1 MVLTHWGLLTHICVS
16 KLPTIGSDHGL
27 SPGRRQAIIW
37 TNDGILLLGPLE
49 SNFSEILIEI
59 DTFSFKKMVDFLIGH
74 YTYRIFPPAIDII
87 PTLLAVVYS
96 NGKYTN

>member
-1 MVLTHWGLLTHICVS
+1 MILSLSFPYKEFWHNTETGNDTPTTYTHYH
-16 KLPTIGSDHGL
+16 
-27 SPGRRQAIIW
+27 
-37 TNDGILLLGPLE
+37 N
-49 SNFSEILIEI
+49 
-59 DTFSFKKMVDFLIGH
+59 KMVDFLIGH

>member
-1 MVLTHWGLLTHICVS
+1 MAKYKTVVTPVLMHWSYYSFFAKPSVC
-16 KLPTIGSDHGL
+16 PMRYAHGFVVNL
-27 SPGRRQAIIW
+27 FFVW
-37 TNDGILLLGPLE
+37 
-49 SNFSEILIEI
+49 
-59 DTFSFKKMVDFLIGH
+59 KMVDFLIGH